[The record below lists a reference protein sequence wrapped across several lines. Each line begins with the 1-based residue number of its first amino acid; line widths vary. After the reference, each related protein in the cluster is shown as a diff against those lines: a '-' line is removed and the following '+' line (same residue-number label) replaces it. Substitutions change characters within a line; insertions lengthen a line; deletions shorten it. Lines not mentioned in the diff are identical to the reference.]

1 MTIGGARAFIII
13 PLCSNELRIL
23 NPYRGC
29 SIGAIPARFDS
40 ARMFLGYPVRF
51 PELEV
56 EERHRKSS
64 ARTVLLARFCLLSR
78 IFAVFSRK

>member
-1 MTIGGARAFIII
+1 MQ
-13 PLCSNELRIL
+13 
-23 NPYRGC
+23 
-29 SIGAIPARFDS
+29 IPAPFDS
-40 ARMFLGYPVRF
+40 VQMFLSYPVHS

-64 ARTVLLARFCLLSR
+64 ARTVLLARFCLFSR